1 LEKESN
7 SSVMALSKD
16 LIGSAQKRIVA
27 WQRVDKRRFD
37 LVFGIELDQY
47 LVKYGQTIKDKFQ

>member
-1 LEKESN
+1 M
-7 SSVMALSKD
+7 MALSSD

-47 LVKYGQTIKDKFQ
+47 LVKYSQTIKDKFQ